1 MKRATVN
8 VKRGITWTL
17 IDTLEDL
24 DFADDIVLLAHRH
37 QGIQMKTND
46 LALISR
52 QVGLNINTDK
62 TKLMKI
68 NARSDQQVNYHR
80 QQKH

>member
-8 VKRGITWTL
+8 VKRGITRTL

-37 QGIQMKTND
+37 QGIQMKTNGV
-46 LALISR
+46 ALISR